1 MNGTAGAHGGED
13 YQQWME
19 GKVAQGKA
27 SPQTQRHGG
36 EVYSNTLPVRKV
48 APAKNKTTLSKDTY
62 CARMSNCAL
71 NVSTLSRDEGRM
83 KEAQVPET
91 FNKSIFVV
99 RQRMLLKTFNNWIL
113 QNFHSYNCIIILT
126 MNQMTL

>member
-1 MNGTAGAHGGED
+1 MQISSSSQRLMGGVDGGMPVMNGTGGAHGGED

-48 APAKNKTTLSKDTY
+48 APAKSKTTLSKDTY
-62 CARMSNCAL
+62 RALMSNCAL
-71 NVSTLSRDEGRM
+71 NVSTLLRDLEG
-83 KEAQVPET
+83 
-91 FNKSIFVV
+91 
-99 RQRMLLKTFNNWIL
+99 
-113 QNFHSYNCIIILT
+113 
-126 MNQMTL
+126 

>member
-13 YQQWME
+13 YQQWVE

-48 APAKNKTTLSKDTY
+48 APAKSKTTLSKDT
-62 CARMSNCAL
+62 CCDA
-71 NVSTLSRDEGRM
+71 TLSARH
-83 KEAQVPET
+83 A
-91 FNKSIFVV
+91 
-99 RQRMLLKTFNNWIL
+99 
-113 QNFHSYNCIIILT
+113 
-126 MNQMTL
+126 